1 MSRTSVTNSRHGVA
15 KGPRR
20 WPWVAIAAA
29 LVAPMAAQC
38 SSRPAPS
45 TSTGAQKTTS
55 TASETPA
62 APPAAPVA
70 VPTVISLSITLAEEE
85 NGIQVDAI
93 DIGEQIGRLVLGR
106 LDGVD
111 TRRALS
117 EKGNWRIVAQCDQMV
132 DKTLKVGVILTHEF
146 MAISQAGQARSLSDN
161 MFKFLLDCP
170 A

>member
-1 MSRTSVTNSRHGVA
+1 VSRTTATSSRHGVA
-15 KGPRR
+15 KGHRR

-29 LVAPMAAQC
+29 LVAPMVAQC

-45 TSTGAQKTTS
+45 TSTGAQETTS
-55 TASETPA
+55 AASETPA
-62 APPAAPVA
+62 VPPAAPVA
-70 VPTVISLSITLAEEE
+70 APTVLSLPITLAEEE
-85 NGIQVDAI
+85 NGITVDAI

-106 LDGVD
+106 VDGVD
-111 TRRALS
+111 TQRALS

-132 DKTLKVGVILTHEF
+132 DKTLTVGVIKTHEF
-146 MAISQAGQARSLSDN
+146 MAISQAGQARSLSGN

>member
-1 MSRTSVTNSRHGVA
+1 
-15 KGPRR
+15 
-20 WPWVAIAAA
+20 
-29 LVAPMAAQC
+29 MAAQC

-45 TSTGAQKTTS
+45 TTTGAQKTTS
-55 TASETPA
+55 TASET
-62 APPAAPVA
+62 PAAPVA

-106 LDGVD
+106 VDGVD
-111 TRRALS
+111 TQRAIS

-132 DKTLKVGVILTHEF
+132 DKTLKVGVIKNHEF